1 MRKRTRANSFS
12 CQTDS
17 VSETGVVGLAG
28 SARQTGSVRETGP
41 VRVLVHMCCG
51 PCSIYPLKAIL
62 KEKAQVFGFFH
73 NPNIHPYSEFKLRLA
88 AVKKLAALLSLEV
101 IYDEEYRPTAFIK
114 GMKASLALGGHGDP
128 GGHGG
133 PSAGKPPEG
142 PRCVYCYSERLEATA
157 RAAKAHGFDAF
168 SSSLLYSK
176 YQNHEEIKRLGTA
189 LAEKYGVDFYYED
202 FRPGWQDGIGQ
213 SKEMG
218 LYRQKYCGCIY
229 SKIERYS
236 KKKKGGGG

>member
-12 CQTDS
+12 GETGS
-17 VSETGVVGLAG
+17 VSETGPIRETEAVSQAG
-28 SARQTGSVRETGP
+28 PVSQTGQF
-41 VRVLVHMCCG
+41 RVLVHMCCG
-51 PCSIYPLKAIL
+51 PCSIYPLKTIL
-62 KEKAQVFGFFH
+62 KERAQVFGFFH

-114 GMKASLALGGHGDP
+114 GMKASLNQGGHAGP
-128 GGHGG
+128 GGPG
-133 PSAGKPPEG
+133 SGKPQEG
-142 PRCVYCYSERLEATA
+142 PRCSYCYSERLEATA
-157 RAAKAHGFDAF
+157 RAAKANGFDAF

-176 YQNHEEIKRLGTA
+176 YQNHEEIRRLGA
-189 LAEKYGVDFYYED
+189 GFAEKYGVGFYYED
-202 FRPGWQDGIGQ
+202 FRPGWFDGIEQ

-229 SKIERYS
+229 SRMERYS
-236 KKKKGGGG
+236 KKKGGAGRG

>member
-17 VSETGVVGLAG
+17 VSQTGSVSEIGAVGLAG
-28 SARQTGSVRETGP
+28 SARETGSVRQTGP
-41 VRVLVHMCCG
+41 VRILVHMCCG
-51 PCSIYPLKAIL
+51 PCSIYPLKTIL

-101 IYDEEYRPTAFIK
+101 IYDEEYRPRAFIK
-114 GMKASLALGGHGDP
+114 GMKASLDP
-128 GGHGG
+128 GDQGI
-133 PSAGKPPEG
+133 GKPPEG

-157 RAAKAHGFDAF
+157 RAAKANGFDAF

-176 YQNHEEIKRLGTA
+176 YQNHEEIRRLGTEF
-189 LAEKYGVDFYYED
+189 AEKHGVDFYYED

-218 LYRQKYCGCIY
+218 LYRQQYCGCIY
-229 SKIERYS
+229 SKMERYS
-236 KKKKGGGG
+236 KKKGGAGRG